1 MKIMW
6 LIAIKKNFFDSPRLK
21 QTATATLQLQEG
33 AAESDVFSVKDG
45 ERVQLCYATCW
56 TEPIGLH
63 HLLQAHHLSKSF
75 LKAVP
80 FPYVIYVHMHSRGM
94 WGISSGVSNKSQA
107 TLTNNWLF
115 PSDLH
120 TAIISGSCESETVSL
135 CFFSPPDLLCWLSR
149 SLYALQLPKKHTR
162 ILLDTSP
169 W

>member
-6 LIAIKKNFFDSPRLK
+6 LIAIKKNFFDSPLLK
-21 QTATATLQLQEG
+21 QTATLQLQEG
-33 AAESDVFSVKDG
+33 AAESDVLSVKDG

-63 HLLQAHHLSKSF
+63 HLQQAHHLSKSF

-80 FPYVIYVHMHSRGM
+80 FPYVIYVHMHS
-94 WGISSGVSNKSQA
+94 SGVSNKLQA

-120 TAIISGSCESETVSL
+120 MAIISGSCESETVSL